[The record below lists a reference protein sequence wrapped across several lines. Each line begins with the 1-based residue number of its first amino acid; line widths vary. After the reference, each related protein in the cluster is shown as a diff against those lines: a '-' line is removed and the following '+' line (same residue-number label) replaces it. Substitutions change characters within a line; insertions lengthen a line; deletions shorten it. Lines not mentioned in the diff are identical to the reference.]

1 MKAKI
6 EVKAYPITYKNSE
19 FGNENWAS
27 YIGVCKDGWHDA
39 ILDSAIDA
47 KCYYFMDEDEFQKA
61 EVGDNLDGECII
73 KSIAKEPEFSETITY
88 NEEDFV

>member
-1 MKAKI
+1 MTINI

-47 KCYYFMDEDEFQKA
+47 KCYYFMDEDEFKRV
-61 EVGDNLDGECII
+61 EIGDNLDGECII